1 MIDHVKQRNINL
13 ANIEILVLDEADR
26 MMDMGF
32 LPDIKQIMALIPK
45 KRQSLLFSATV
56 PNSIKSLAAQLLN
69 NPVEVE
75 VLE

>member
-1 MIDHVKQRNINL
+1 
-13 ANIEILVLDEADR
+13 
-26 MMDMGF
+26 MDMGF

-56 PNSIKSLAAQLLN
+56 PNAIKSLAAQLLN